1 MFFPSANEKFGA
13 ARSEGEGF
21 GSVPGAGGRDRRN
34 NSQENGPLHR
44 KMAMKLFLF
53 LMFIFLAV
61 APSSSNH
68 IFVALT
74 PAGEILFFQH
84 RDGPWVPNLR
94 LLHKYPSMM
103 PRMRVDAGAIKF
115 VLRGSHVMCPGLTS
129 PGGAMDQVETGQVVQ
144 LVAEGK
150 VHACAIG
157 ITTMSTS
164 EIRKVN
170 KDVCIES
177 LTYLGDGLWN
187 TPSLD

>member
-94 LLHKYPSMM
+94 LLHKCT
-103 PRMRVDAGAIKF
+103 RWRHG
-115 VLRGSHVMCPGLTS
+115 
-129 PGGAMDQVETGQVVQ
+129 
-144 LVAEGK
+144 EGK
-150 VHACAIG
+150 KGRVVVAQG
-157 ITTMSTS
+157 
-164 EIRKVN
+164 EGRGEEEKRGERRQKKNRKKRADHVSIL
-170 KDVCIES
+170 KSS
-177 LTYLGDGLWN
+177 LFYLEL
-187 TPSLD
+187 